1 MKGKKG
7 LLWLTLSLI
16 LLVQLYRP
24 SRTVEKQKPGNMDFM
39 ECYNVPDDIKTML
52 SLSCYDCHSDRTRY
66 PWYSQFQPIRMLID
80 RDVEKGRSNLNFD
93 EWGSYSKRKQRNKLS
108 RIEKQ
113 LEAGEMPLKSYVLL
127 HPEAELSGTQKRRI
141 IDFLST
147 MYL

>member
-1 MKGKKG
+1 MKGRKG
-7 LLWLTLSLI
+7 IVWLAFSLM

-24 SRTVEKQKPGNMDFM
+24 SRAIEKQKPAALGFM
-39 ECYNVPDDIKTML
+39 QCNNVPEDVETML

-66 PWYSQFQPIRMLID
+66 PWYSHFQPFRMLID

-93 EWGSYSKRKQRNKLS
+93 EWGSYSRRKQRNKLS

-113 LEAGEMPLKSYVLL
+113 LEAGEMPLKSYVFL
-127 HPEAELSGTQKRRI
+127 HPEAGLSDSQKKRI

-147 MYL
+147 M

>member
-39 ECYNVPDDIKTML
+39 ECYNVPDDIKTTL

-127 HPEAELSGTQKRRI
+127 HPEAELSGNQKKRI

>member
-1 MKGKKG
+1 MKGRKG
-7 LLWLTLSLI
+7 IVWLGFSLM

-24 SRTVEKQKPGNMDFM
+24 SRTIEKQKPGTMDFM
-39 ECYNVPDDIKTML
+39 QCYNVPNDIKTML

-80 RDVEKGRSNLNFD
+80 GDVEKGRANLNFD
-93 EWGSYSKRKQRNKLS
+93 EWGGYSSRKQRNKLS

-113 LEAGEMPLKSYVLL
+113 LEAGEMPLKSYVFL
-127 HPEAELSGTQKRRI
+127 HPEAGLSGSQKKRI

-147 MYL
+147 M

>member
-39 ECYNVPDDIKTML
+39 QCYNVPDDIKTML

-93 EWGSYSKRKQRNKLS
+93 EWGSYSKRKQRNKLN

>member
-7 LLWLTLSLI
+7 LLWLALSLI
-16 LLVQLYRP
+16 VLAQLYRP
-24 SRTVEKQKPGNMDFM
+24 LRTVEKQKPGTMDFM
-39 ECYNVPDDIKTML
+39 QCYNVPDDIRAML

-80 RDVEKGRSNLNFD
+80 RDVEKGRTNLNFN

-127 HPEAELSGTQKRRI
+127 HPEAELSGSQKKRI
-141 IDFLST
+141 IVFLST
-147 MYL
+147 IYL

>member
-39 ECYNVPDDIKTML
+39 QCYNVPDDIKTTL